1 MINTLNEEY
10 GSVQNYIVEEL
21 GITQDEI
28 IKLQN
33 MYLEQMQQIKKS
45 LQIIT
50 VYSDF
55 FVVVDYL
62 RRIKGVQSLEYTL
75 NGR

>member
-1 MINTLNEEY
+1 MGSSRCKNFKWRVKELYGKMINTLNEEY

-33 MYLEQMQQIKKS
+33 MYLE
-45 LQIIT
+45 
-50 VYSDF
+50 
-55 FVVVDYL
+55 
-62 RRIKGVQSLEYTL
+62 
-75 NGR
+75 